1 MAPKKNLTSNAGNAS
16 SSRTKASMATNSSP
30 TPKKK
35 QKAGLSSEISQSAA
49 NFESEDE
56 NVELDEQGN
65 EESSRRGNRILIHYF
80 LKLKTFFFISCGG
93 KKQKSK
99 SEIYYLFS
107 HFF

>member
-1 MAPKKNLTSNAGNAS
+1 MLGMLPPAGPRLQWRQTAVLH
-16 SSRTKASMATNSSP
+16 
-30 TPKKK
+30 PKKK

-93 KKQKSK
+93 EKKIIK
-99 SEIYYLFS
+99 IRN
-107 HFF
+107 